1 MFDTNTRT
9 IVVVGAQWGDEGKG
23 KLVDVLAERAD
34 WVVRYQG
41 GANAGH
47 TVHIADK
54 SFVLHQIPSGILH
67 AGVRCAIGNGVVL
80 DVETLFAEIDE
91 LVSDGID
98 VEGRLYVSDR
108 AHLVLPYHKLV
119 DGQSSASKEIGTTG
133 RGIGPAY
140 EDKYGRRGIRV
151 LDLRDPVRLRK
162 LVERGVAHANIQL
175 ATSGTKRADVDYTM
189 GVLDRFTKRLL
200 PLAEDVGLRIHRAI
214 SGGAAVLLEGAQGS
228 LLDIDHGTYPYV
240 TSSSTTSGG
249 AATGVGIAPKELDS
263 VIGVVKAYTTR
274 VGNGPLPTEFDEPLA
289 TEIRQ
294 LGNEFGATT
303 GRPRRC
309 GWFDG
314 VVVRYAARVN
324 GLTDLAVTKLD
335 VLDTLDRIG
344 LCTGY
349 QAGGELYEEF
359 PGDLSVLDH
368 AVPRYEWYEGWKTST
383 AAARALTDLPKEARR
398 YLDRIQELVETP
410 ITYVSVGTRR
420 DQIIGVEGVVP
431 ARAAGVA

>member
-1 MFDTNTRT
+1 
-9 IVVVGAQWGDEGKG
+9 
-23 KLVDVLAERAD
+23 
-34 WVVRYQG
+34 
-41 GANAGH
+41 
-47 TVHIADK
+47 
-54 SFVLHQIPSGILH
+54 
-67 AGVRCAIGNGVVL
+67 
-80 DVETLFAEIDE
+80 
-91 LVSDGID
+91 
-98 VEGRLYVSDR
+98 
-108 AHLVLPYHKLV
+108 
-119 DGQSSASKEIGTTG
+119 
-133 RGIGPAY
+133 
-140 EDKYGRRGIRV
+140 V
-151 LDLRDPVRLRK
+151 LDLRNPERLRK
-162 LVERGVAHANIQL
+162 LVERGVAHANTQL
-175 ATSGTKRADVDYTM
+175 AISGDKRASVDETLAT
-189 GVLDRFTKRLL
+189 LDRFTKRLL

-274 VGNGPLPTEFDEPLA
+274 VGNGPLPTEFEEPLA
-289 TEIRQ
+289 SEVRT

-335 VLDTLDRIG
+335 VLDTLDRVG

-349 QAGGELYEEF
+349 EADGQIYEEF

-368 AVPRYEWYEGWKTST
+368 AVPRYEWYDGWKTST
-383 AAARALTDLPKEARR
+383 ADARRLSDLPGEARR
-398 YLDRIQELVETP
+398 YLDRIEELVETQ

-420 DQIIGVEGVVP
+420 DQIIGVQGALPGVP
-431 ARAAGVA
+431 AGAA